1 MPDPEKQISQIN
13 LFKRSSAVFSKCK
26 NYRYRLD
33 RVWDDSLPPLAFG
46 MLNPSTAD
54 HERNDPTIERCERR
68 AKILGFG
75 SLIVWNLFAFRTSS
89 PKILKKQSD
98 PIGPDND
105 KHIYNALIEATSR
118 GGQVIV
124 GWGSN
129 GDLCGRRTQITEI
142 ARKLCV
148 DLYCLGLTKGG
159 HPKHPL
165 YVAYFE
171 RHLHWG
177 DSMAGH
183 VKDNQIRTPRAAAPF
198 ASSDLIP
205 S

>member
-1 MPDPEKQISQIN
+1 MLESQKSSSQSH
-13 LFKRSSAVFSKCK
+13 LFKRSSAVFSKCE

-54 HERNDPTIERCERR
+54 HEHNDPTVERCERR
-68 AKILGFG
+68 AKMLGFG

-98 PIGPDND
+98 PVGPDND
-105 KHIYNALIEATSR
+105 KYIRIALLEATSR

-129 GDLCGRRTQITEI
+129 GNFCGRDMQITEI
-142 ARKLCV
+142 ARKLAV
-148 DLYCLGLTKGG
+148 NLYCLGITNGG

-165 YVAYFE
+165 YVAYLE
-171 RHLHWG
+171 KPLHWDTG
-177 DSMAGH
+177 MAH
-183 VKDNQIRTPRAAAPF
+183 HATETHISTLRAAAPF
-198 ASSDLIP
+198 VRNDLIP